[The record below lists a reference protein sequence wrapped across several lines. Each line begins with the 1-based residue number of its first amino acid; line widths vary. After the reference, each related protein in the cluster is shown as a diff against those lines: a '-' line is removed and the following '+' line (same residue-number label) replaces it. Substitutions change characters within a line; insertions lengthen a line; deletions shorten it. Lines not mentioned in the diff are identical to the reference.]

1 MSIEAGGHLLDF
13 IRQNR
18 PGPVNLA
25 SSHRRV
31 EGFGI
36 QKVGTHKTGKNHSPE
51 KRDLEPAILE
61 CCLKPGGKKSYQIG
75 FDLVLPNRV
84 ERRNGLLKS
93 VCQRAGFAICA
104 Y

>member
-25 SSHRRV
+25 SIHRRV

-36 QKVGTHKTGKNHSPE
+36 QKVGIHKTGKNHSPE
-51 KRDLEPAILE
+51 KRDLESAIFE
-61 CCLKPGGKKSYQIG
+61 CWLKASGKKSPQIG
-75 FDLVLPNRV
+75 LDLALPNRL

-93 VCQRAGFAICA
+93 VCQRAGF
-104 Y
+104 